1 MALGMLF
8 LMGCHDGEQGQKLRL
23 AHGLDVTHPVHAG
36 MVRMGE
42 VVDSISGGQLQLEI
56 YPSGQLGTESQC
68 LELLQL
74 GSLAMTKVSAAV
86 MERFAPSY
94 SVLSLPYLFPDRETG
109 FAILDGPVG
118 RDLLAQG
125 SRARLR
131 GLTFFDAGNRSFY
144 TKDGPVR
151 SPDDISGKKV
161 RVQNSAMAVNLIRHL
176 GGSPTPISY
185 GELYTALQQGVV
197 DAAEN
202 NLPSYYT
209 SRHYEVTP
217 YYSYDKHTS
226 VPDVLVIGTATWDGL
241 SATEKAWLE
250 TAATMAT
257 KYQRDRWQAAER
269 EAVTELLKAGVTFTE
284 VAPTAFR
291 EAVQPMYEAARQD
304 PALSEILNKILAAQ

>member
-1 MALGMLF
+1 MCF
-8 LMGCHDGEQGQKLRL
+8 LLWGCGPGEQQRKLRL

-36 MVRMGE
+36 MLRMGE
-42 VVDSISGGQLQLEI
+42 VLDSVSEGQLGLEI
-56 YPSGQLGTESQC
+56 YPSGQLGSESQC

-86 MERFAPSY
+86 MERFAPAY

-109 FAILDGPVG
+109 FAILDGPIG
-118 RDLLAQG
+118 QDLLARG
-125 SRARLR
+125 AAARLR

-151 SPDDISGKKV
+151 EPGDIVGKKV
-161 RVQNSAMAVNLIRHL
+161 RVQNSPMAVDLIRHL

-217 YYSYDKHTS
+217 FYSYDQHTA
-226 VPDVLVIGTATWDGL
+226 VPDVLVIGTATWDRL
-241 SATEKAWLE
+241 TPTERSWVATASRI
-250 TAATMAT
+250 ATQ
-257 KYQRDRWQAAER
+257 YQRNRWLAAER
-269 EAVTELLKAGVTFTE
+269 EAVSALLEAGVTFTE
-284 VAPTAFR
+284 VDASAFR
-291 EAVQPMYEAARQD
+291 RAVAPMYEAARAN
-304 PALSEILNKILAAQ
+304 PELAPVLEKILAAQ